1 MITLS
6 QLTEL
11 LGWALVINIG
21 IYLLSIL
28 ALTAMKGFYLSIH
41 TKVFGVSKEDLPR
54 EYFRFIGQYKML
66 VLIFNLVPY
75 TALKIMGQ

>member
-11 LGWALVINIG
+11 LGWALVINLCIYFLG
-21 IYLLSIL
+21 IFF
-28 ALTAMKGFYLSIH
+28 LTTLKGFYLSIH
-41 TKVFGVSKEDLPR
+41 SKVFGVSKEDLSR

-66 VLIFNLVPY
+66 VLIFNLAPY
-75 TALKIMGQ
+75 IALKIMGQ